1 MKAKHILLI
10 DDDEVTNYIN
20 TKVLKAALPDAEI
33 LVALNGIEAIKLIN
47 DRVEKGMPS
56 FDTIMVDI
64 SMPYMDGWEFV
75 KVLSTPQYSAYHAN
89 NIVMLTS
96 SVFEDDMQKARSYKI
111 IKSFFSKPLDA
122 QKVADILNNER
133 IKQERI

>member
-33 LVALNGIEAIKLIN
+33 MITLNGIEAIKLID
-47 DRVEKGMPS
+47 DRMVEGAPL

-75 KVLSTPQYSAYHAN
+75 EALSAPQYSAYHSS

-96 SVFEDDMQKARSYKI
+96 SVFEDDMERARSYHV

-122 QKVADILNNER
+122 QKVADIFNDER
-133 IKQERI
+133 IKQDRI

>member
-20 TKVLKAALPDAEI
+20 TKVLRAALPEAEI
-33 LVALNGIEAIKLIN
+33 TITLNGIEALELIN
-47 DRVEKGMPS
+47 DRAEKGAPS
-56 FDTIMVDI
+56 FDAIMVDI

-75 KVLSTPQYSAYHAN
+75 EALSKPHYSGYHPAN
-89 NIVMLTS
+89 LVMLTS
-96 SVFEDDMQKARSYKI
+96 SVFEDDMERARSYQI

-122 QKVADILNNER
+122 QKVADIFNDER
-133 IKQERI
+133 IK